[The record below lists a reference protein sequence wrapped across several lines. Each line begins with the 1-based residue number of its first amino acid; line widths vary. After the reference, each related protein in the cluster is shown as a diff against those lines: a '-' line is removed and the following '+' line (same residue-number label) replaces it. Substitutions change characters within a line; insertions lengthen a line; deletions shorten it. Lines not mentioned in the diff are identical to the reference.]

1 MATIDDRMTGV
12 GCFGAPHTLSRVLG
26 RVMESCSL
34 GGWEDALGAAAGSSE
49 GVRALRQLMGRGG
62 APAGERVAGF
72 FLGFKGSRLHL
83 SVFTRGRGPARRN
96 YTTCVEELAALR
108 RRRLN

>member
-12 GCFGAPHTLSRVLG
+12 GCFGTPSTLSRVLG
-26 RVMESCSL
+26 RVMESYSL
-34 GGWEDALGAAAGSSE
+34 GAWEETIDTAAGPSE
-49 GVRALRQLMGRGG
+49 GVQALRRLLGRGA

-83 SVFTRGRGPARRN
+83 SVFTRGRNAGRRS
-96 YTTCVEELAALR
+96 YSAPVEELGL
-108 RRRLN
+108 